1 MNEHLGEGTSAQV
14 LVHSSMNMGKYGKYR
29 MKQLTTGAT
38 TETVSSRHLLRVE
51 YGQERITVIISQAKA
66 TGQTKTMS
74 FLSVNFL
81 QWTVTVY
88 QTRAFKLSLDYS
100 VSYL

>member
-14 LVHSSMNMGKYGKYR
+14 LVHSSMNMGKYGRYR

-51 YGQERITVIISQAKA
+51 YGKERITVIIIQAKA

-74 FLSVNFL
+74 FFLRREFPAVNCHSLSNPCVH
-81 QWTVTVY
+81 
-88 QTRAFKLSLDYS
+88 AFA
-100 VSYL
+100 